1 MVKIRIERIQID
13 VNVTFRSFIRIFQK
27 ISNNDAMHLCAA
39 WLICNSG
46 RNFSEIMTK
55 MNSLS
60 VSARIGASIRNS
72 ST

>member
-39 WLICNSG
+39 RYVANMQQRAQLPRDYDEDEFIVCLRADW
-46 RNFSEIMTK
+46 SEYT
-55 MNSLS
+55 
-60 VSARIGASIRNS
+60 
-72 ST
+72 